1 MDIDLN
7 TCCEMGS
14 VSSQHYK
21 AVLNSTEEYTYGR
34 HSSQMDLVTMR
45 LRLGYKYYWEVYR
58 GAESEPC
65 TLCARPGGH
74 SLQHYVLFCPV
85 IDESRPQGQ
94 WNLIEL
100 ICYFIDNDIL
110 SKILKKHPMFAFRW

>member
-1 MDIDLN
+1 
-7 TCCEMGS
+7 
-14 VSSQHYK
+14 
-21 AVLNSTEEYTYGR
+21 
-34 HSSQMDLVTMR
+34 MR

-58 GAESEPC
+58 GAEPEPC

-74 SLQHYVLFCPV
+74 SLQHYVQYCPV
-85 IDESRPQGQ
+85 IDEFRPQGQ

-110 SKILKKHPMFAFRW
+110 FKILKKHPMFAFRW